1 VIRSRQNSP
10 RATTYLSWI
19 KASSK
24 PTSRLNFSPSFWKD
38 CGNCRKESHFASI
51 VYLPIHN
58 IIMSDGAGKRKQ
70 GPGGNGPAF
79 KKSKVSTKDEPLFE
93 LKTFNQVLEAVEWL
107 P

>member
-1 VIRSRQNSP
+1 
-10 RATTYLSWI
+10 
-19 KASSK
+19 
-24 PTSRLNFSPSFWKD
+24 
-38 CGNCRKESHFASI
+38 
-51 VYLPIHN
+51 
-58 IIMSDGAGKRKQ
+58 MSDGAGKRKQ